1 MIEYQQSFR
10 FIDLKGLSDIDFL
23 VEYPSESFDSYL
35 QFLSN
40 AAQSTSVSE
49 MYLTLYRIGN
59 NPSIYYILRNAIQNG
74 IKVHVNIEL
83 HASGEEELNKSWL
96 YELKESPQFIK
107 TTLFDVK
114 KATSMITQKV
124 EKIAEELEKE
134 KNEQQDNKQGV
145 KVEQP
150 VSNAKIFYSSVAY
163 LQSSDDTSRL
173 DEFRDKG
180 NYEGLLRTAKEY
192 YDGNG
197 INEQYT
203 FSSPI
208 RNKGDDLLVED
219 KDFAVVYNNSVGGTY
234 EVMLKYSE
242 QEIRNHIKRYG
253 TRQASDDIKEVAKD
267 MVNEEFAKMVKQ
279 RVPTIELP
287 SGDTLYFAYNRE
299 NDSLD
304 FGTTCNAGQTVSH
317 SFPYDHD
324 SSLDMNVQVANEKLN
339 EMKDYQA
346 QDVAYSYG
354 MRR

>member
-1 MIEYQQSFR
+1 
-10 FIDLKGLSDIDFL
+10 
-23 VEYPSESFDSYL
+23 
-35 QFLSN
+35 
-40 AAQSTSVSE
+40 
-49 MYLTLYRIGN
+49 
-59 NPSIYYILRNAIQNG
+59 
-74 IKVHVNIEL
+74 
-83 HASGEEELNKSWL
+83 
-96 YELKESPQFIK
+96 
-107 TTLFDVK
+107 
-114 KATSMITQKV
+114 MITQKV

-279 RVPTIELP
+279 RVPAIELP

-304 FGTTCNAGQTVSH
+304 FGTTCNAGLTVSH

-324 SSLDMNVQVANEKLN
+324 SSLDSNLTSVYSELN
-339 EMKDYQA
+339 QMEQYQEEE
-346 QDVAYSYG
+346 VEYSGG
-354 MRR
+354 MHR